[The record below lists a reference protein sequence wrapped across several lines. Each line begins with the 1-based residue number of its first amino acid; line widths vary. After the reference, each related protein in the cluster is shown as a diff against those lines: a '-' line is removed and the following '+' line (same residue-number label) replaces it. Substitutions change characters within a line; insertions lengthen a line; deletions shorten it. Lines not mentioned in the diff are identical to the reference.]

1 MPCFDLGV
9 SKMRGRCLSF
19 FKECFFRV
27 RVSVNPKTVFFKK
40 KKEIGPDPVPAFYWH
55 PFDFLVLPKI
65 VVCRECVITL
75 NYWNNLDRDTRI
87 APDIVSFQTRFFFV
101 FKLILLYFS
110 CSLLLIL
117 LLGIFHFTVFNL
129 I

>member
-1 MPCFDLGV
+1 MPCFDLRV
-9 SKMRGRCLSF
+9 SRMRGRGLSF
-19 FKECFFRV
+19 FKECCFRV

-40 KKEIGPDPVPAFYWH
+40 KERPRPRPH
-55 PFDFLVLPKI
+55 VLLTLLWLPRASKNCGMQG
-65 VVCRECVITL
+65 VCYHSL
-75 NYWNNLDRDTRI
+75 NYWNNLDRNTRI